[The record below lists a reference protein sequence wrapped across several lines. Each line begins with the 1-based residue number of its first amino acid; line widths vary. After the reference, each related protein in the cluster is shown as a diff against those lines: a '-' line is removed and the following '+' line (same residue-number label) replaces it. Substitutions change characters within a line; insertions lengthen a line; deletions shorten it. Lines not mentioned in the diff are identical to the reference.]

1 MHDKEIQY
9 FTEGL
14 NLAKDEFYLDSIN
27 KFKMLI
33 DEYSQ
38 SDLADDALY
47 NIGLCYFKIKQFDQA
62 IETFNQVITNYPD
75 ATISALDSGNEFGK
89 TAAKCHYGIFQCFLF
104 KDKLDEAN
112 NELKKLKPFNHN
124 THVLIEGE
132 KVSFEEL
139 ANKMFVQFKNDKN
152 E

>member
-33 DEYSQ
+33 DEYPQ

-47 NIGLCYFKIKQFDQA
+47 NVGLCYFKIKQFEQA

-75 ATISALDSGNEFGK
+75 ATISALEKGNEFGL
-89 TAAKCHYGIFQCFLF
+89 TAAKCYYGMFSSQLALGNI
-104 KDKLDEAN
+104 DDAEAVIK
-112 NELKKLKPFNHN
+112 ELKPFNAN
-124 THVLIEGE
+124 TYIIINNE
-132 KVSFEEL
+132 KQSYETLSNEL
-139 ANKMFVQFKNDKN
+139 LTKYKNK
-152 E
+152 

>member
-33 DEYSQ
+33 DEYPL

-47 NIGLCYFKIKQFDQA
+47 NIGLCYFKMKQFEQS

-75 ATISALDSGNEFGK
+75 ATISVLDNGNEFGL
-89 TAAKCHYGIFQCFLF
+89 TAAKCHYGIFLSNLAFGNI
-104 KDKLDEAN
+104 DKAETAIK
-112 NELKKLKPFNHN
+112 ELKPFNASTYIIIN
-124 THVLIEGE
+124 KENRSYE
-132 KVSFEEL
+132 SL
-139 ANKMFVQFKNDKN
+139 ANELLKKYKNK
-152 E
+152 

>member
-1 MHDKEIQY
+1 MHDNEIQY

-14 NLAKDEFYLDSIN
+14 HLAKDEFYLDSIN

-33 DEYSQ
+33 DEYPQ

-47 NIGLCYFKIKQFDQA
+47 NVGLCYFKMKQFEQA

-75 ATISALDSGNEFGK
+75 ATISALDNGNEFGL
-89 TAAKCHYGIFQCFLF
+89 TAAKCHYSSLF
-104 KDKLDEAN
+104 SYLALNKE
-112 NELKKLKPFNHN
+112 
-124 THVLIEGE
+124 E
-132 KVSFEEL
+132 KAIEEL
-139 ANKMFVQFKNDKN
+139 AKLKAYNHNSHIIIDGNKLTFEDLAKKVF

>member
-33 DEYSQ
+33 DEFPQ

-47 NIGLCYFKIKQFDQA
+47 NVGLCYFKMKQFEQA
-62 IETFNQVITNYPD
+62 IETFNQVITNYPN
-75 ATISALDSGNEFGK
+75 ATISALDSGNEFGM
-89 TAAKCHYGIFQCFLF
+89 TAAKCYYGILSSHLALG
-104 KDKLDEAN
+104 DIN
-112 NELKKLKPFNHN
+112 NAKSIIKELKPFNTN
-124 THVLIEGE
+124 TYIIINNEKQSYETLAKELIT
-132 KVSFEEL
+132 KYK
-139 ANKMFVQFKNDKN
+139 NK
-152 E
+152 

>member
-1 MHDKEIQY
+1 MHDKEKQY

-33 DEYSQ
+33 DEYPQ

-47 NIGLCYFKIKQFDQA
+47 NVGLCYFKIKQFEQA

-75 ATISALDSGNEFGK
+75 ATISALDSGNEFGL
-89 TAAKCHYGIFQCFLF
+89 TAAKCYYGIVSSYLAVDNL
-104 KDKLDEAN
+104 DKAESVIK
-112 NELKKLKPFNHN
+112 ELKPFNAN
-124 THVLIEGE
+124 TYIIINNE
-132 KVSFEEL
+132 KRSYETLSNEL
-139 ANKMFVQFKNDKN
+139 LTKYKNK
-152 E
+152 

>member
-33 DEYSQ
+33 DEYPQ

-47 NIGLCYFKIKQFDQA
+47 NVGLCYFNMKQFEQA
-62 IETFNQVITNYPD
+62 IETFNQVITNYPN
-75 ATISALDSGNEFGK
+75 AKISALEKGNEFGL
-89 TAAKCHYGIFQCFLF
+89 TAAKCYYGMFSSQLALGNI
-104 KDKLDEAN
+104 DDAEAVIK
-112 NELKKLKPFNHN
+112 ELKPFNAN
-124 THVLIEGE
+124 TYIIINNE
-132 KVSFEEL
+132 KQSYETLSNEL
-139 ANKMFVQFKNDKN
+139 LTKYKNK
-152 E
+152 

>member
-9 FTEGL
+9 FSEGI

-47 NIGLCYFKIKQFDQA
+47 NVGLCYFKMKQFEQA

-75 ATISALDSGNEFGK
+75 ATISALDNGNEFGL
-89 TAAKCHYGIFQCFLF
+89 TAAKCFYGILSSHLALGDL
-104 KDKLDEAN
+104 DKADLVIKE
-112 NELKKLKPFNHN
+112 LKPFNAN
-124 THVLIEGE
+124 TYVIVNDE
-132 KVSFEEL
+132 KKSYEMLSNEL
-139 ANKMFVQFKNDKN
+139 LTKFKNK
-152 E
+152 

>member
-33 DEYSQ
+33 DEYPQ

-47 NIGLCYFKIKQFDQA
+47 NVGLCYFKMKQFEQA

-75 ATISALDSGNEFGK
+75 ATISALDNGNEFGL
-89 TAAKCHYGIFQCFLF
+89 TAAKCLLGIFNCYFING
-104 KDKLDEAN
+104 KTEDAKKIIE
-112 NELKKLKPFNHN
+112 ELKSYDNNSYLRINDEKRSFKEIAINTLK
-124 THVLIEGE
+124 IR
-132 KVSFEEL
+132 KI
-139 ANKMFVQFKNDKN
+139 
-152 E
+152 